1 MSLRRDRIWSR
12 RRGRGNQDP
21 VTGNR
26 RAAVW
31 ALRSERRTPCML
43 TRSNSALKPHDLDA
57 CIFLDEWID
66 FRAQDSHTE
75 REYCSS
81 ETMIAQGTT
90 VTRWCRDKR
99 SWLVRSAEPDS
110 ASDERRRGEQFD
122 NRHQCS
128 TTEGR
133 SRGGLSG
140 LSGRLGS
147 TALHCGGL
155 SRSAGSRRLR
165 GAFPRGAKGP

>member
-1 MSLRRDRIWSR
+1 MTSTLASFWMTLR
-12 RRGRGNQDP
+12 
-21 VTGNR
+21 
-26 RAAVW
+26 A
-31 ALRSERRTPCML
+31 
-43 TRSNSALKPHDLDA
+43 SALSFPPLQETRAFISARPKPKPLEA
-57 CIFLDEWID
+57 RRWEALWID

-81 ETMIAQGTT
+81 ETMIAQGKTF
-90 VTRWCRDKR
+90 TRWCRDKR